1 MYALTVRTVQRMRRL
16 MNQASFDQATGQALL
31 SITGEVTE
39 HAGWLAFDAG
49 RHAEAR
55 YWWLEALQA
64 AHRANSN
71 DVTTV
76 ALASMSLQAATQG
89 RAHEAI
95 DTAHAAQRAARARL
109 TPRLRS
115 ILHAREALGHA
126 RNHDAKPAQRALG
139 QAATQLEHGRHDDDP
154 AWLDFWDHADL
165 AWHTM
170 LAAVDLGDLP
180 GAEQAARGALAAVT
194 RPPTHATTR
203 CT

>member
-1 MYALTVRTVQRMRRL
+1 VLQRLYELDDHYVGSGGVYALTVRTVQRMRLL

-95 DTAHAAQRAARARL
+95 DTVHAAQRAARARL

-115 ILHAREALGHA
+115 ILHARCGTSWPWWTRCGSAST
-126 RNHDAKPAQRALG
+126 PQ
-139 QAATQLEHGRHDDDP
+139 
-154 AWLDFWDHADL
+154 W
-165 AWHTM
+165 
-170 LAAVDLGDLP
+170 
-180 GAEQAARGALAAVT
+180 
-194 RPPTHATTR
+194 RPPTTPSPV
-203 CT
+203 CPPG

>member
-1 MYALTVRTVQRMRRL
+1 VLQRLYELDDHYGGSGGVYALTVRTVQRMRRL

-89 RAHEAI
+89 RASRTGNAVYAKLLADHTNGISLADQPFLAAQEHPDLPAV
-95 DTAHAAQRAARARL
+95 AAAQR
-109 TPRLRS
+109 LRDS
-115 ILHAREALGHA
+115 
-126 RNHDAKPAQRALG
+126 
-139 QAATQLEHGRHDDDP
+139 
-154 AWLDFWDHADL
+154 
-165 AWHTM
+165 
-170 LAAVDLGDLP
+170 
-180 GAEQAARGALAAVT
+180 GAGK
-194 RPPTHATTR
+194 
-203 CT
+203 